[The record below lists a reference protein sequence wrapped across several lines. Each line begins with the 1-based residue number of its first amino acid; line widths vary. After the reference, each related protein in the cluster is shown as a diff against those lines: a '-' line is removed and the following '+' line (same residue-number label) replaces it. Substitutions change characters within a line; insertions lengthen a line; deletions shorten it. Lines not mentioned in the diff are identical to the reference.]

1 MSIPHQKLQHG
12 ITSIILLVIAFVLT
26 SFVSPPESPRP
37 ELPCLN
43 KRFSIM
49 VHIVKD
55 SLGQANVTEADIQGE
70 VDGVNTYFDDICVSF
85 EICEFRYID
94 NFQWD
99 TLDAVGGYKWDQMLT
114 AHHEDFRINVFY
126 VQHIIDP
133 PGVAGFADLGGIN
146 NTSGGGIC
154 VMKPGGALLHEMGHY
169 WGLYHPFETSNGI
182 ELVDGSNC
190 QTTGD
195 LICDTP
201 ADPYVAFNPPADYI
215 NEDCIFVSML
225 QDANGQFY
233 DPDVGNVMSY
243 YGCDCHFSYEQ
254 YWRMA
259 NTYTNNLTPNGQ
271 HMW

>member
-1 MSIPHQKLQHG
+1 MVAVLLLATLG
-12 ITSIILLVIAFVLT
+12 ILLS
-26 SFVSPPESPRP
+26 SFHLMEEEPRSP
-37 ELPCLN
+37 LPCLN
-43 KRFSIM
+43 KRFSIL

-55 SLGQANVTEADIQGE
+55 SLGQANVSEAAIQGE
-70 VDGVNTYFDDICVSF
+70 VAGVNAYFDDICVSF
-85 EICEFRYID
+85 EICEFNYID

-114 AHHEDFRINVFY
+114 AHHQDFRINVFY
-126 VQHIIDP
+126 VQHIIEP

-154 VMKPGGALLHEMGHY
+154 VTKPGGALLHEMGHY
-169 WGLYHPFETSNGI
+169 WGLPHTFEGNGS
-182 ELVDGSNC
+182 ELADGSNC
-190 QTTGD
+190 QTEGD
-195 LICDTP
+195 GFCDTP
-201 ADPYVAFNPPADYI
+201 GDPYVPFDPPGNYI

-225 QDANGQFY
+225 QDANGDFY

-254 YWRMA
+254 YWHMA

>member
-1 MSIPHQKLQHG
+1 MRIIQQKLQV
-12 ITSIILLVIAFVLT
+12 TFALLLLMAFGFILT
-26 SFVSPPESPRP
+26 SFHSLEEEPRS

-43 KRFSIM
+43 KRFSIL

-55 SLGQANVTEADIQGE
+55 TLGMPNVTEAEIQSE
-70 VDGVNTYFDDICVSF
+70 VDGVNAYFDDICVSF
-85 EICEFRYID
+85 EICEFNYID

-99 TLDAVGGYKWDQMLT
+99 TLDAVGGFRWNQMLT

-146 NTSGGGIC
+146 NTGGGGIC
-154 VMKPGGALLHEMGHY
+154 VKKPGGALLHEMGHY
-169 WGLYHPFETSNGI
+169 WGLPHTFEGNGT
-182 ELVDGSNC
+182 ELADGSNC
-190 QTTGD
+190 QTEGD
-195 LICDTP
+195 GFCDTP
-201 ADPYVAFNPPADYI
+201 GDPYVPFDPPGDYI
-215 NEDCIFVSML
+215 NGDCIFVSML

-254 YWRMA
+254 YWHMA
-259 NTYTNNLTPNGQ
+259 NTYSNNLTPNGQ
-271 HMW
+271 YMW

>member
-1 MSIPHQKLQHG
+1 MRILRKKLHYWT
-12 ITSIILLVIAFVLT
+12 TSIGLMAVVFTLT
-26 SFVSPPESPRP
+26 SFATPPETPRS

-55 SLGQANVTEADIQGE
+55 TLGLPNVTEAEILGE
-70 VDGVNTYFDDICVSF
+70 VAGVNAYFDDICVSF
-85 EICEFRYID
+85 EVCEFRYID

-99 TLDAVGGYKWDQMLT
+99 TLDAVGGFRWSQMLT

-126 VQHIIDP
+126 VQHIIEP
-133 PGVAGFADLGGIN
+133 PGVSGFADLGGIN
-146 NTSGGGIC
+146 NTGGGGIC
-154 VMKPGGALLHEMGHY
+154 VTKPGGALLHEMGHY
-169 WGLYHPFETSNGI
+169 WGLEHTFEGNGT
-182 ELVDGSNC
+182 ELADGSNC
-190 QTTGD
+190 QTEGD
-195 LICDTP
+195 GFCDTP
-201 ADPYVAFNPPADYI
+201 GDPYVPFAPPSDYI

-225 QDANGQFY
+225 QDANGDFY

-254 YWRMA
+254 YWHMA

>member
-1 MSIPHQKLQHG
+1 MRIIQQKLQV
-12 ITSIILLVIAFVLT
+12 TFALLLLMAFGFILT
-26 SFVSPPESPRP
+26 SFHSLEEEPRS

-43 KRFSIM
+43 KRFSIL

-55 SLGQANVTEADIQGE
+55 TLGMPNVTEAEIQSE
-70 VDGVNTYFDDICVSF
+70 VDGMNAYFDDICVSF
-85 EICEFRYID
+85 EICEFNYID

-99 TLDAVGGYKWDQMLT
+99 TLDAVGGFRWNQMLT

-146 NTSGGGIC
+146 NTGGGGIC
-154 VMKPGGALLHEMGHY
+154 VKKPGGALLHEMGHY
-169 WGLYHPFETSNGI
+169 WGLPHTFEGNGT
-182 ELVDGSNC
+182 ELADGSNC
-190 QTTGD
+190 QTEGD
-195 LICDTP
+195 GFCDTP
-201 ADPYVAFNPPADYI
+201 GDPYVPFDPPGDYI
-215 NEDCIFVSML
+215 NGDCIFVSML

-254 YWRMA
+254 YWHMA
-259 NTYTNNLTPNGQ
+259 NTYSNNLTPNGQ

>member
-1 MSIPHQKLQHG
+1 MRIIQQKLQV
-12 ITSIILLVIAFVLT
+12 TFALLLLMAFGFILT
-26 SFVSPPESPRP
+26 SFHSLEEEPRS

-43 KRFSIM
+43 KRFSIL

-55 SLGQANVTEADIQGE
+55 TLGMPNVTEAEIQSE
-70 VDGVNTYFDDICVSF
+70 VDGMNAYFDDICVSF
-85 EICEFRYID
+85 EICEFNYID

-99 TLDAVGGYKWDQMLT
+99 TLDAVGGFRWNQMLT

-146 NTSGGGIC
+146 NTGGGGIC
-154 VMKPGGALLHEMGHY
+154 VKKPGGALLHEMGHY
-169 WGLYHPFETSNGI
+169 WGLPHTFEGNGT
-182 ELVDGSNC
+182 ELADGSNC
-190 QTTGD
+190 QTEGD
-195 LICDTP
+195 GFCDTP
-201 ADPYVAFNPPADYI
+201 GDPYVPFDPPGDYI
-215 NEDCIFVSML
+215 NGDCIFVSML

-254 YWRMA
+254 YWHMA
-259 NTYTNNLTPNGQ
+259 NTYSNNLTPNGQ
-271 HMW
+271 YMW